1 MKLELSKGCADDV
14 IKINGIYVE
23 DYDDA
28 ELQDIASEVAEQMD
42 REDITHML
50 MSYIERNGK
59 ETYSHKCD
67 ACGDYDTDYELNI

>member
-1 MKLELSKGCADDV
+1 MKLELSKGCADDA
-14 IKINGIYVE
+14 IKINGIYIE

-28 ELQDIASEVAEQMD
+28 ELQDIASEIAEQMD

-59 ETYSHKCD
+59 ETYCYKCEQ
-67 ACGDYDTDYELNI
+67 CGEYDTDYELNI